1 MKVIHTRGT
10 SMGKTESLHELF
22 AQAKPKRH
30 GGVPLQRLSPRKR
43 RQLTSRGKSTGGKA

>member
-1 MKVIHTRGT
+1 MKDKRE
-10 SMGKTESLHELF
+10 GKADLHALF

-43 RQLTSRGKSTGGKA
+43 RQLTSRGKSMGRKG